1 MHWLTNPARMN
12 KRRPSERTALASK
25 ILAPAVRVLPQD
37 ATGIFK
43 DSYLLDFLDLPV
55 RHQEAEL
62 QAGLLHNL
70 RKFLM
75 ELGAG
80 FLGAFEPC
88 DL

>member
-1 MHWLTNPARMN
+1 M
-12 KRRPSERTALASK
+12 
-25 ILAPAVRVLPQD
+25 VRVLPQD
-37 ATGIFK
+37 ATGVFK